1 MTRHMPIWSHIVVDA
16 PAPFDFTELC
26 IVNHLHPEYY
36 QATAAKKHAAVVLLG
51 CDKQKVSVAINFWI
65 AGILQREGKGVV
77 LCSLLRQDWE
87 ALPWGTEIVGPKA
100 TTSTLGD
107 EINCSVDA
115 WQTWGL

>member
-1 MTRHMPIWSHIVVDA
+1 MPIWSHIVVDA

-36 QATAAKKHAAVVLLG
+36 QATAAKKHAAVLG
-51 CDKQKVSVAINFWI
+51 SGWGLTKKDCWM
-65 AGILQREGKGVV
+65 LQSEGKGVV
-77 LCSLLRQDWE
+77 LCSLLHQDWE